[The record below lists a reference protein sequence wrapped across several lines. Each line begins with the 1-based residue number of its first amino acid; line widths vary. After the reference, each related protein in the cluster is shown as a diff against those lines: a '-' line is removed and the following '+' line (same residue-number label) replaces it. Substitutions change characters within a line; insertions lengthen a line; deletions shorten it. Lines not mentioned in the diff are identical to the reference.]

1 MNEIEQTLL
10 VLLTSV
16 TLMFPIHAYAEDSFV
31 PCRRFGRLQDC
42 IAVPLAEKAE
52 DTKAKQF
59 QAPVAAKSRIY
70 IVRPYLQE
78 QKKKSSLLI
87 DGQAITEIAPMTYV
101 VLDVNPGVHRIT
113 LNTHDNTELQLD
125 LEAGKVYYIQ
135 YKLTVWFET
144 VTGHLTLLDEKKGK
158 SQVLESKRVRS
169 TNEILAK

>member
-1 MNEIEQTLL
+1 
-10 VLLTSV
+10 
-16 TLMFPIHAYAEDSFV
+16 
-31 PCRRFGRLQDC
+31 
-42 IAVPLAEKAE
+42 
-52 DTKAKQF
+52 
-59 QAPVAAKSRIY
+59 
-70 IVRPYLQE
+70 
-78 QKKKSSLLI
+78 
-87 DGQAITEIAPMTYV
+87 MTYL